1 MGESKRQE
9 KKRTQTARRK
19 ENTGQRP
26 ELGKRE
32 AEAWRKTGKRKVTG
46 DGIRDTIFCKG

>member
-1 MGESKRQE
+1 MGEKQTAG

-19 ENTGQRP
+19 ENTGRRP

-32 AEAWRKTGKRKVTG
+32 AEVWENREAEG
-46 DGIRDTIFCKG
+46 DRRRDP